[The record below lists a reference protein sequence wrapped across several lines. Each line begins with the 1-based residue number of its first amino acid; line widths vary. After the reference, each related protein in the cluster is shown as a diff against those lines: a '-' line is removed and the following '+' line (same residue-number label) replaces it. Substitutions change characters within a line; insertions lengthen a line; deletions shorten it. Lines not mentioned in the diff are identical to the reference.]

1 MDADAERSALDTIT
15 SRVIGCA
22 HTVGN
27 VLGPG
32 FLEKVYENALMVEL
46 RYDGL
51 RVDQQVPF
59 QVRYREEVVGN
70 YIPDIV
76 VEHAV
81 ILEVKAQARLDV
93 VNRVQCLNYL
103 RATGLRIALLLNFG
117 SPRVEVQR
125 VVHRY

>member
-1 MDADAERSALDTIT
+1 MDADGERSALDTIT

-46 RYDGL
+46 RS
-51 RVDQQVPF
+51 
-59 QVRYREEVVGN
+59 
-70 YIPDIV
+70 
-76 VEHAV
+76 
-81 ILEVKAQARLDV
+81 V

>member
-1 MDADAERSALDTIT
+1 MDADGERSALDTIT

-51 RVDQQVPF
+51 RVDQQAPF

-70 YIPDIV
+70 YVPDIV
-76 VEHAV
+76 VERSV

>member
-1 MDADAERSALDTIT
+1 MDADGERSALDTIT

-70 YIPDIV
+70 YVPDIV
-76 VEHAV
+76 VERSV

>member
-1 MDADAERSALDTIT
+1 MDADGERSALDTIT

>member
-1 MDADAERSALDTIT
+1 MDADAERSALDTIA

>member
-1 MDADAERSALDTIT
+1 MDADAERSALDAIT

-51 RVDQQVPF
+51 RVDQQAPF

-70 YIPDIV
+70 YVPDIV
-76 VEHAV
+76 VERSV